1 VETLGVFRTPAV
13 DAGSSLVITLVS
25 VDGGDMATLQDPL
38 TISSESPPE
47 QVVFP
52 DRGLAQGFIDGGWW
66 PRSLDLAAELPPLIE
81 EMFAA
86 GFDITDVS
94 YNPTA
99 WQPAPHHM
107 ALSRRWVCLHG
118 DVTQDEAS
126 IQLIDSTG
134 LKPVVVV
141 VIPPGTGPLV
151 AENALTMAGRD
162 GDRHRPDQI
171 LPRAKMQTAAHETD
185 QPDPPAHSTRPVRR
199 AAYPLPTSG

>member
-1 VETLGVFRTPAV
+1 
-13 DAGSSLVITLVS
+13 
-25 VDGGDMATLQDPL
+25 MATLQDPL
-38 TISSESPPE
+38 IIFSESPTD

-81 EMFAA
+81 ELFAA

-94 YNPTA
+94 YNITA
-99 WQPAPHHM
+99 WQPAPHHV
-107 ALSRRWVCLHG
+107 AVSRRWVCLHG
-118 DVTQDEAS
+118 DATQDEAS

-151 AENALTMAGRD
+151 AENALVMAGRD

-171 LPRAKMQTAAHETD
+171 LPRAEMQTAAHEAGEP
-185 QPDPPAHSTRPVRR
+185 QPPAHPIRLVLCATDL
-199 AAYPLPTSG
+199 LPTSG

>member
-1 VETLGVFRTPAV
+1 M
-13 DAGSSLVITLVS
+13 SLTS
-25 VDGGDMATLQDPL
+25 L
-38 TISSESPPE
+38 TD

-86 GFDITDVS
+86 GFDITAVS
-94 YNPTA
+94 YNITA
-99 WQPAPHHM
+99 WQPAPHHV
-107 ALSRRWVCLHG
+107 AVSRRWVCLHG

-151 AENALTMAGRD
+151 AENALVMAGRD

-171 LPRAKMQTAAHETD
+171 LPRAKMQTAAHGTD
-185 QPDPPAHSTRPVRR
+185 EPYPPTHSTRPVLG
-199 AAYPLPTSG
+199 AAYPRPTSG